1 VDQTTAGPYG
11 NVVQSNLTVSIGS
24 AFSFDDLRRVRV
36 LGVPMLIS
44 MVFCG
49 LGGVMLRVRSVAMG
63 CVSMM
68 RAFFV
73 VTVLVVFGGGA
84 MVLGR
89 VFVVLRGF
97 VMMIDVVFGHGILS

>member
-1 VDQTTAGPYG
+1 M
-11 NVVQSNLTVSIGS
+11 VQSNLTVSIGS

-44 MVFCG
+44 MMFCG